1 MTGPLDGVKVI
12 DFTRV
17 LAGPHFTKILT
28 DLGASVIKIEDP
40 KGGDISR
47 VGSPKTGKFSHYFA
61 QQNSGKTCISID
73 LNKEKGRSIVRRLLN
88 DADVIAEN
96 FRPGTLRPFGF
107 DYETVRKIN
116 PRIVYISISGYGQTG
131 PLKSRA
137 AFAPTVAA
145 ETGVAR
151 ARFKHTSISE
161 NDFEN
166 MISDF
171 SHPDVYTGI
180 EGAVACLSAL
190 YSREKTGVG
199 QHVDVP
205 MAATMLAVHEKAHA
219 ELAGLD
225 DSEQGEPF
233 MLTAPQ
239 SRFIEIPS
247 GQVVVIAANPIWTPA
262 LKRYARMMRRWDLV
276 SDSKFLT
283 PELRRK
289 NFKSLMS
296 EITSWA
302 ATFRSVADLEA
313 QVREA
318 GLALG
323 ELKTMKQFAESEWG
337 VHWGA
342 IRELDDDE
350 GGIIKVPGLPWK
362 FSETRCTPGSKLATR
377 GRDNRQV
384 LESLGYSQKD
394 IDHLYADGAVSE
406 DAD

>member
-1 MTGPLDGVKVI
+1 MSGPLVGVKVI

-17 LAGPHFTKILT
+17 LAGPHFTKILC
-28 DLGASVIKIEDP
+28 DLGANVIKIEDP
-40 KGGDISR
+40 RGGDISR

-73 LNKEKGRSIVRRLLN
+73 LNNKKGREIIAELLR
-88 DADVIAEN
+88 DADVLAEN
-96 FRPGTLRPFGF
+96 FRPGTLKPFGF
-107 DYETVRKIN
+107 DYESVKRIN
-116 PRIVYISISGYGQTG
+116 SSIIYVSISGYGQTG
-131 PLKSRA
+131 PLKNRA

-145 ETGVAR
+145 ETGVAH
-151 ARFKHTSISE
+151 ARFKHTGIST

-190 YSREKTGVG
+190 YSREVNGKG
-199 QHVDVP
+199 QHIDVA

-225 DSEQGEPF
+225 DSKQGEPF

-239 SRFIEIPS
+239 SRFIGIPS

-276 SDSKFLT
+276 TDKRYKT
-283 PELRRK
+283 PELRRE
-289 NFKSLMS
+289 NFKTLMQ
-296 EITSWA
+296 EIINWA
-302 ATFRSVADLEA
+302 ATFRTISDLEA
-313 QVREA
+313 QIRES

-323 ELKTMKQFAESEWG
+323 ELKTMKTFAESEWG
-337 VHWGA
+337 KHWGA
-342 IRELDDDE
+342 VRDLDDGE
-350 GGIIKVPGLPWK
+350 GGKIKVPGLPWK
-362 FSETRCTPGSKLATR
+362 FSETNCEPREKLALR
-377 GRDNRQV
+377 GMDNRTV
-384 LESLGYSQKD
+384 LRKLGYSEAE
-394 IDHLYADGAVSE
+394 INNLYKEGAISE
-406 DAD
+406 DS